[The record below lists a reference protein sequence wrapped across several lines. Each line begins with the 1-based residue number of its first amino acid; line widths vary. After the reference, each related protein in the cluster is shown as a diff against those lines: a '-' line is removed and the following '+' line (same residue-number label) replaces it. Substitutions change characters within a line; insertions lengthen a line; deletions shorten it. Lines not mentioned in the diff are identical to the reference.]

1 MNKQNSRPRIGE
13 RYEACLHAKVGQR
26 HWWSVK
32 GRWIALCPACH
43 KLFSAR
49 KPIALSG
56 ATMTRDDDRPL
67 EMNLSERKPAVLN
80 VSLPWE
86 PRKPTVELPT
96 AEVAPCLP
104 KKT

>member
-1 MNKQNSRPRIGE
+1 MPDPLTRGDWPVDRIE
-13 RYEACLHAKVGQR
+13 TLLLE
-26 HWWSVK
+26 WEP
-32 GRWIALCPACH
+32 IP
-43 KLFSAR
+43 AR

-67 EMNLSERKPAVLN
+67 ALDLSERKPAVLN

-104 KKT
+104 KKP